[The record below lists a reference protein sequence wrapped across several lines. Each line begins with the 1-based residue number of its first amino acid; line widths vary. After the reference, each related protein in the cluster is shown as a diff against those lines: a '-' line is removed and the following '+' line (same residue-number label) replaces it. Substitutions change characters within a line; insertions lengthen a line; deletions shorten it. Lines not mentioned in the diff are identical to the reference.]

1 MVRRDGYTDNG
12 AERKRKKKD
21 KKVRKPVRRE
31 SWPVRKVIESVTEE
45 DRVKIDQIFENVRK
59 KEIKSA
65 KGRKGYPAHA
75 LFLALMLMYLKG
87 FDSIEDFVKFLKK
100 NRKWLKRL
108 GLKRDT
114 KGKQKYIVPDPST
127 FSKFM
132 KRYGK
137 EAFPKVFLY
146 FVTILVDRGVIKGK
160 HLSIDATIIKAWV
173 KQAVKRLK
181 KKRKKRKKYN
191 DPDAAWGYCA
201 SKEIF
206 IYGYKVHILI
216 DVDTVLPIGILV
228 TSANRDEG
236 KQFSN
241 VVKIVLDRFDFD
253 VKKFFADAGYDYNW
267 IRKMIITEIKATPYI
282 DINPRN
288 CKGNTKE
295 EKKERRKKLLKKWY
309 RREFLFEYYVDPDSE
324 EFDEEYDKRTFSE
337 QGNSVGKGSL
347 KLNNLKFKG
356 IERATAHASLSLTGM
371 LLVAITAEDVGRPD
385 LRRCIKCFTT

>member
-1 MVRRDGYTDNG
+1 MVRRDGYTGNG

-31 SWPVRKVIESVTEE
+31 SWPVRKVIESVTKE
-45 DRVKIDQIFENVRK
+45 DRENIDQVFENARK
-59 KEIKSA
+59 KEISSA
-65 KGRKGYPAHA
+65 KGRKGFPPHA

-108 GLKRDT
+108 ELKRSS

-137 EAFPKVFLY
+137 EGFPEVFLY
-146 FVTILVDRGVIKGK
+146 FVAILVDRGVIKGK

-173 KQAVKRLK
+173 KQAVKRSER
-181 KKRKKRKKYN
+181 KRKRRKYN

-228 TSANRDEG
+228 TPANGDEG

-288 CKGNTKE
+288 CKGKTKE

-309 RREFLFEYYVDPDSE
+309 RREFLFKYYVDPDSE

-347 KLNNLKFKG
+347 RLDNLKFKG
-356 IERATAHASLSLTGM
+356 IERATAHACLSLTGM
-371 LLVAITAEDVGRPD
+371 LFVAITAEDVGRPD

>member
-31 SWPVRKVIESVTEE
+31 SWPVRKVIESVTAE
-45 DRVKIDQIFENVRK
+45 DRAKIDQIFENARK
-59 KEIKSA
+59 KETSSA
-65 KGRKGYPAHA
+65 KGRKGFPPHA
-75 LFLALMLMYLKG
+75 LFLALMLTYLKG

-108 GLKRDT
+108 GLKRNS

-146 FVTILVDRGVIKGK
+146 FVAILVDRGVIKGK

-173 KQAVKRLK
+173 KQAVKRSER
-181 KKRKKRKKYN
+181 KRKRRKYN

-228 TSANRDEG
+228 TPANMDEG

-295 EKKERRKKLLKKWY
+295 EKKERRKKLLKKWH

-347 KLNNLKFKG
+347 KLDKLKFKR
-356 IERATAHASLSLTGM
+356 IERATAHACLSLTGM

>member
-1 MVRRDGYTDNG
+1 MVRRDGYTKNG
-12 AERKRKKKD
+12 AERKRKRKD

-45 DRVKIDQIFENVRK
+45 DRVKIDRIFENARK
-59 KEIKSA
+59 KEIHSA
-65 KGRKGYPAHA
+65 KGRKGFPPHA

-108 GLKRDT
+108 GLKRNS

-146 FVTILVDRGVIKGK
+146 FVAILADRGVIKGK

-173 KQAVKRLK
+173 KQAVKRSER
-181 KKRKKRKKYN
+181 KRKRRKYN

-228 TSANRDEG
+228 TPANRDEG

-295 EKKERRKKLLKKWY
+295 EKKGRRKKLLKKWY

-347 KLNNLKFKG
+347 KLDKLKFKG
-356 IERATAHASLSLTGM
+356 IERATAHACLSLTGM

>member
-1 MVRRDGYTDNG
+1 MVRRDGYTGNG

-31 SWPVRKVIESVTEE
+31 SWPVRKVIESVTKE
-45 DRVKIDQIFENVRK
+45 DRENIDQVFENARK
-59 KEIKSA
+59 KEIHSA
-65 KGRKGYPAHA
+65 KGRKGFPPHA

-108 GLKRDT
+108 ELKRSS

-137 EAFPKVFLY
+137 EGFPEVFLY
-146 FVTILVDRGVIKGK
+146 FVAILVDRGVIKGK

-173 KQAVKRLK
+173 KQAVKRSER
-181 KKRKKRKKYN
+181 KRKRRKYN

-228 TSANRDEG
+228 TPANGDEG

-347 KLNNLKFKG
+347 KLDNLKFKG
-356 IERATAHASLSLTGM
+356 IERATAHACLSLTGM

>member
-1 MVRRDGYTDNG
+1 MVRRDGYTGNG

-31 SWPVRKVIESVTEE
+31 SWPVRKVIESVMAE
-45 DRVKIDQIFENVRK
+45 DRAKIDQIFENARK
-59 KEIKSA
+59 KELSSA
-65 KGRKGYPAHA
+65 KGRKGFPPHA

-100 NRKWLKRL
+100 NRKWLKKL
-108 GLKRDT
+108 GLKRSN

-146 FVTILVDRGVIKGK
+146 FVAILVDRGVIKGK

-173 KQAVKRLK
+173 KQAVKRSER
-181 KKRKKRKKYN
+181 KRKRRKYN

-228 TSANRDEG
+228 TPANRDEG

-295 EKKERRKKLLKKWY
+295 EKKERRKKLLKKWH
-309 RREFLFEYYVDPDSE
+309 RKEFLYKYYVDPDSE

-347 KLNNLKFKG
+347 KLDNLKLKG
-356 IERATAHASLSLTGM
+356 IERATAHACLSLTGM
-371 LLVAITAEDVGRPD
+371 LLVAITAEDAGRPD